1 LIAFESR
8 YPGRCPGL
16 FYATPSGLG
25 GAEKQEVKPCNG
37 ENTEVGQRKE
47 SDSPLRFLCVLRAFA
62 LNFIAP
68 CKERAPSERMEPAR
82 AIEEEEKDN

>member
-1 LIAFESR
+1 LNH
-8 YPGRCPGL
+8 
-16 FYATPSGLG
+16 ATQGVALGFFMPPPSGLRG
-25 GAEKQEVKPCNG
+25 GEKQEVKPCYG
-37 ENTEVGQRKE
+37 ENTGVAQRKE